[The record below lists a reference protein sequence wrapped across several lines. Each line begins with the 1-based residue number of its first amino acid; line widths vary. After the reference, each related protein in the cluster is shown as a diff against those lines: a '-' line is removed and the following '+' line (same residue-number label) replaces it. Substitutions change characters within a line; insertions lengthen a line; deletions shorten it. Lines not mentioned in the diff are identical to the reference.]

1 MKKVIFIVLFV
12 WGLTALLYNSIC
24 VPASFIFLTL
34 MIVAARKLFGKE
46 GIFIGGFIILSS
58 IYLIILPTIRY
69 EFAQSFPDLAEAVGE
84 RTDWTAFWA
93 ENKTRPGVS
102 PQARDFLRQYSK
114 EKRDAAETVLKWLA
128 DKPNQ
133 YNTGKITADEW
144 RTAENE
150 ALRELHRLGID
161 DALVEQ
167 ILGPSRPPIITTT
180 VTTTTLETT
189 TSSVTTTTETTLPE
203 PTSTI
208 APPLAKQNEVDSDY
222 VKREREEMRAIAD
235 QFRATQVQVEGD
247 SKELRRYYDLSG
259 EVVIILNPKDQKRIN
274 FTGDKFSGKVER
286 PVDIDGRR
294 EIEPGTKLTGR
305 VAASGPDFWL
315 LRLDPVKGQSGRLIS
330 FVSSRVKRSYPKSE
344 FSHSIWDELA
354 PWPTSGRK
362 ETGALVR
369 FRIVKAEK

>member
-12 WGLTALLYNSIC
+12 WGLTALLYNSIW

-167 ILGPSRPPIITTT
+167 ILGPSRPPIVTTT

-294 EIEPGTKLTGR
+294 EIEPGTKLTGK

-315 LRLDPVKGQSGRLIS
+315 LRLDPVKGRSGRMIH
-330 FVSSRVKRSYPKSE
+330 FVSSRVKRSYPRSE
-344 FSHSIWDELA
+344 FSYSVWDQLA

-369 FRIVKAEK
+369 FRIVKVQN